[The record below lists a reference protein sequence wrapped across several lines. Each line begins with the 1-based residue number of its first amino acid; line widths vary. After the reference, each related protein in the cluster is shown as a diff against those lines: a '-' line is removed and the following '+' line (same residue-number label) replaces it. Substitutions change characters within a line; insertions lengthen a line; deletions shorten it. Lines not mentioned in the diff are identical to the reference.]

1 MEKILKRM
9 KLHVWLACLAILFNA
24 LAPSLS
30 HALAMADNKSGWQE
44 ICSTTGSKFVATDQ
58 GKLISKTTKTPADKV
73 THHLQHCPY
82 CSSHAASFILP
93 ATDSMR
99 FAIAGGQA
107 VYPSLFYQSPSPLF
121 SWSRANP
128 RAPPQFS

>member
-9 KLHVWLACLAILFNA
+9 KLPVWLACLAILFNA

-30 HALAMADNKSGWQE
+30 YALTKADSRSGLQE
-44 ICSTTGSKFVATDQ
+44 ICSATGSKFVTADQ
-58 GKLISKTTKTPADKV
+58 GKFVSKSTKTPADNV
-73 THHLQHCPY
+73 AHHLQHCPY

-93 ATDSMR
+93 ATDIMQ

-107 VYPSLFYQSPSPLF
+107 VYPSLFYHSPSPLF